1 MFKQIKMLTKI
12 SNIKIIGYS
21 ILSIILGFSG
31 FAFIVLVNSIIELF
45 INNIAF
51 DRSTYLISFI
61 GIIILFLVSRR
72 LLSGGIIHLSQDI
85 FWNIRKA
92 VIEGI
97 LQSPVKKIKEN
108 KDQIYSSLTI
118 DVGNITNGSL
128 MIIDFVSSIIIVVSC
143 LIYMA
148 YISISLFLVSF
159 VVICMAAG
167 VYVFRSK
174 GNHIKF
180 NISRDLE
187 RNFIGL
193 FNSILNGSKEIKMNP
208 IIGKEINTKIG
219 GVMNTAKSNDKGA
232 FIGYLNNQVTG
243 QVLFYL
249 LITFII
255 LYSSTLFDVSIESSI
270 SYIFVLLYLLVP
282 LGMVLMVFPVMNR
295 TIISLDKLV
304 KLMNEL
310 KNPNEGENDN
320 KELDTDMK
328 FDRLEYKDYAF
339 SYGENLFSVG
349 PINLT
354 INKGEVIFIYGG
366 NGSGK
371 TTLFNT
377 LLNIYEPDQGEITL
391 NEEIISLEHLLSF
404 KGLFSPV
411 FSDFYLFDEMYG
423 VKDIDMHR
431 ATEYLKLFEIDEKV
445 VIENNKFSTI
455 DLSTGQRKRLA
466 LINAILENKPI
477 LALDEWAADQDPVFR
492 QKFYTEIVPYLIGE
506 GFTIIAITHDDK
518 YYNSADK
525 LFKMEYGQLI
535 EIEENIKIA

>member
-12 SNIKIIGYS
+12 SNFTIIGYS
-21 ILSIILGFSG
+21 ILSIILGISG
-31 FAFIVLVNSIIELF
+31 FAFIVLVNAIIELL
-45 INNIAF
+45 INNKDF
-51 DRSTYLISFI
+51 DRSTYLILFI
-61 GIIILFLVSRR
+61 GVIILFLVSRR

-97 LQSPVKKIKEN
+97 LQSPIKKIKEN

-118 DVGNITNGSL
+118 DVGNITTGSL
-128 MIIDFVSSIIIVVSC
+128 MLIDFISAIIIVISC
-143 LIYMA
+143 LVYMA

-159 VVICMAAG
+159 AVICIAAG
-167 VYVFRSK
+167 VYIFRSK
-174 GNHIKF
+174 GNHMKF
-180 NISRDLE
+180 KISRDLE
-187 RNFIGL
+187 KNFIGL

-208 IIGKEINTKIG
+208 IIGKKINTKIG

-249 LITFII
+249 LISFII
-255 LYSSTLFDVSIESSI
+255 LYSSTLFDVSVESSI
-270 SYIFVLLYLLVP
+270 SYIFVLLYLLGP
-282 LGMVLMVFPVMNR
+282 LGMVMMVFPVMNR

-310 KNPNEGENDN
+310 KDQNGGNLDHQ
-320 KELDTDMK
+320 ELDTDMN

-354 INKGEVIFIYGG
+354 IDKGEVVFIYGS

-377 LLNIYEPDQGEITL
+377 LLNIYEPNNGTVTL
-391 NEEIISLEHLLSF
+391 NEETISIEHLLSF

-423 VKDIDMHR
+423 VNEIDINQ
-431 ATEYLKLFEIDEKV
+431 ANEYLKIFEIDEKV
-445 VIENNKFSTI
+445 IIENNKFSTI

-466 LINAILENKPI
+466 LINAILEKKPI
-477 LALDEWAADQDPVFR
+477 LVLDEWAADQDPIFR
-492 QKFYTEIVPYLIGE
+492 QKFYEEIVPYLVGK

-518 YYNSADK
+518 YYSCADK
-525 LFKMEYGQLI
+525 LFKMEYGQLF
-535 EIEENIKIA
+535 EIELVNS